1 MAHSKI
7 EDLYYRFINGFIED
21 LKSDEFYEYF
31 TNMVKSGSNNIM
43 LNEKYVERN
52 IDIRWVEAIE
62 DTIIPL
68 DNIIRT
74 PNRFIKNI
82 EEVVNIEMARTI
94 STESVRHLATHTNF
108 IAQVKGD
115 EVIPSKILNVIKEES
130 FETYE
135 NRFIFTLLF
144 KLEYFL
150 DKRMQV
156 LMENNKVADRYEMR
170 IDGSCTAGHDEIS
183 YDFSM
188 NYATPHVEL
197 TSEELQVGADVSNL
211 TSMQRIERLRKI
223 LYSFKGSALIKSLA
237 HCAMVRPPL
246 TMTNVLTKNPNFRK
260 CVDLWRF
267 IERYEDIG
275 YSVNVVERLTNPS
288 EQHVNDMF
296 SLLTLQYVVM
306 KKNTQHT
313 DELGDYRERKNGMEP
328 NVVKK
333 SIEDLLENYDL
344 DINEIRRIF
353 TDQLEKKRKKI
364 KAEFTKI
371 NDIIKRAIA
380 IDKDYLAEYNEN
392 RKKRESKE
400 NVRLKAEL
408 AAKAQEEFAKQELI
422 EKERLQS
429 EERHSELMN
438 ELATAQIEQ
447 QQDTESL
454 HGEKEEAREE
464 NTSEAIDNFS
474 IVNQSTKGQEVI
486 EESPFKQLEI
496 DWNGYE
502 QNKEQKELAEQSDLV
517 EESVQ
522 TAEEQASITDEDVE
536 NAPEQSIESKVEQ
549 DEDDKEV
556 CPEEDLTG
564 TIEEIVKQDD
574 NDIEEQIQDQSE
586 EVDTN
591 KQIKKE
597 NKFSTVIKKATSA
610 TKSAFSTAMRGV
622 GNLFKSKK
630 KEDKKVK
637 NPQEQSNQQQ
647 DHKELNDK

>member
-7 EDLYYRFINGFIED
+7 EDLYYRFINGFVED

-31 TNMVKSGSNNIM
+31 TNMVKSGKNNIM

-150 DKRMQV
+150 DKRLQV
-156 LMENNKVADRYEMR
+156 LMNDNKVSDKYELKF
-170 IDGSCTAGHDEIS
+170 DGNCTAGRDEIS

-188 NYATPHVEL
+188 NYVTPHVEL

-223 LYSFKGSALIKSLA
+223 LYSFKNSALIKSLV

-275 YSVNVVERLTNPS
+275 YSVNIVERLTTPS

-296 SLLTLQYVVM
+296 SLLTLQYIVM

-313 DELGDYRERKNGMEP
+313 DELGDYSERKKAMEP

-364 KAEFTKI
+364 KAEFAKI
-371 NDIIKRAIA
+371 SDIIKRAIA
-380 IDKDYLAEYNEN
+380 TDREYLAEYNEN

-400 NVRLKAEL
+400 AVRLKAEL
-408 AAKAQEEFAKQELI
+408 AAKAQEELAKQELI
-422 EKERLQS
+422 EKERLQN
-429 EERHSELMN
+429 EERNSELMS
-438 ELATAQIEQ
+438 ELVASHTEQ
-447 QQDTESL
+447 QEESKPLQVEKVEETKTENKPEILDNS
-454 HGEKEEAREE
+454 ASQVQ
-464 NTSEAIDNFS
+464 TSEAIEEIEVSPFEQLEINLNGYEKDKEQVES
-474 IVNQSTKGQEVI
+474 IEQNETEKVI
-486 EESPFKQLEI
+486 EETEETQLETI
-496 DWNGYE
+496 DND
-502 QNKEQKELAEQSDLV
+502 ATAI
-517 EESVQ
+517 EEV
-522 TAEEQASITDEDVE
+522 
-536 NAPEQSIESKVEQ
+536 SIETLDINSSDDTKLSS
-549 DEDDKEV
+549 DENQEELLKEV
-556 CPEEDLTG
+556 S
-564 TIEEIVKQDD
+564 EEIETEIED
-574 NDIEEQIQDQSE
+574 NAGEQIEQLE
-586 EVDTN
+586 ETSQV
-591 KQIKKE
+591 QIK
-597 NKFSTVIKKATSA
+597 NKFSTMVKKVTSA
-610 TKSAFSTAMRGV
+610 TKGAFATAIRGI
-622 GNLFKSKK
+622 GNLFKK
-630 KEDKKVK
+630 KETKDKK
-637 NPQEQSNQQQ
+637 ESEE
-647 DHKELNDK
+647 DEE